1 MSVKSVSPFWVMVQK
16 EISDH
21 VRSWRF
27 VILVALILLTT
38 SGSIY
43 TILSV
48 IQDNPAQV
56 SADARFL
63 YLKLFTESINNLPP
77 FITLIGFLG
86 PLVGIALGF
95 DAVNSER
102 DKGTLS
108 RVISQPIPR
117 DYFINSKFVGALVV
131 IFALVFAL
139 GLLVLGLGILY
150 IGLAPAMEEILRI
163 IAFLIFTGI
172 YIAFWLN
179 LGITFS
185 ILFRQSSTSALSAL
199 AVWLFFTVFYT
210 MLVNFIANALFYR
223 QQAVQALSVMLSR
236 LSPGFLFNEMT
247 TILLTP
253 SIRSLGGMS
262 FVELSGTIPSTLPLG
277 QSMLLVWPNITAII
291 AATLICFGI
300 SYVLF
305 MRQEIRA

>member
-1 MSVKSVSPFWVMVQK
+1 MTDTVRPFWVMVQK
-16 EISDH
+16 EISNH

-27 VILVALILLTT
+27 LILVTLILLTT

-43 TILSV
+43 TILTV
-48 IQDNPAQV
+48 IQDNPAQL
-56 SADARFL
+56 SADSTFL
-63 YLKLFTESINNLPP
+63 YLKLFTKSAGNLPP

-108 RVISQPIPR
+108 RIISQPVPR
-117 DYFINSKFVGALVV
+117 DYFINSKFVGALIV
-131 IFALVFAL
+131 IFFLVFAL

-150 IGLAPAMEEILRI
+150 IGLAPALEEVLRI
-163 IAFLIFTGI
+163 MVFLLFTCV

-179 LGITFS
+179 LGIMFS
-185 ILFRQSSTSALSAL
+185 ILFRQASTSALSSL
-199 AVWLFFTVFYT
+199 AIWLFFTVFYS
-210 MLVNFIANALFYR
+210 MLVSFVVGVTDYGRYAA
-223 QQAVQALSVMLSR
+223 QALTVMMSR
-236 LSPGFLFNEMT
+236 ISPDFLFNELTM
-247 TILLTP
+247 ILLTP
-253 SIRSLGGMS
+253 SIRSLGGLS
-262 FVELSGTIPSTLPLG
+262 FEQVSGTIPSTLPLG
-277 QSMLLVWPNITAII
+277 QSMLLVWPNIIALI